1 MIDKSSD
8 ADTEGADLPEHEP
21 TTREINRRLQVERA
35 EEKLLANLMRRGLST
50 GKELLRE
57 VVSRWPGELDKQS
70 EFFYDAIDLFGP
82 GRKPKLLGYDA
93 KQRVRADFQNVLHT
107 LDGTHSEVT
116 DLSDL
121 TTERVLVAV
130 ALWCERG
137 LSAGTIQS
145 KVSVLRRF
153 LVLIG
158 EPGAVPLRDKFEAL
172 LRAHGV
178 ETERVRRRQQ
188 RPAPLQYRRFS

>member
-1 MIDKSSD
+1 MIEKSSD
-8 ADTEGADLPEHEP
+8 ADTEGADSPQREP

-35 EEKLLANLMRRGLST
+35 EEKLLANLMRRGLGT